1 MAAPNPKLIPEW
13 KQAFGRLW
21 SMRIAI
27 GSAIMW
33 SAVGGLLL
41 IWPALADKIPLGAY
55 VLGGLVLSVLF
66 GVARLL
72 KQPGTDQ

>member
-1 MAAPNPKLIPEW
+1 MRLIDDW
-13 KQAFGRLW
+13 RTAVGRLW
-21 SMRIAI
+21 SMRLAI
-27 GSAIMW
+27 GSAVLW

-41 IWPALADKIPLGAY
+41 VWPALADKVPLWVY

-72 KQPGTDQ
+72 KQPGTES